1 MSLTD
6 EQRAQSIAN
15 CPESNWH
22 ESGPF
27 RYCACGWTEEP
38 ATPVLTDAEKLDYVY
53 NIAVKA
59 EKLMEEI
66 APQIGPMLQ
75 SIQNNPMLK
84 MFMR

>member
-1 MSLTD
+1 MTEIPVRTD
-6 EQRAQSIAN
+6 WPSEI
-15 CPESNWH
+15 
-22 ESGPF
+22 PF
-27 RYCACGWTEEP
+27 T
-38 ATPVLTDAEKLDYVY
+38 VDSKLSLTDAEKLDYVY